1 MEQSLLLE
9 TGRKDKMDEIKNLLD
24 AWKQGEF
31 INYDGLKSAYEAIE
45 LLVQKV
51 ETLEAEINNLTK

>member
-1 MEQSLLLE
+1 ME